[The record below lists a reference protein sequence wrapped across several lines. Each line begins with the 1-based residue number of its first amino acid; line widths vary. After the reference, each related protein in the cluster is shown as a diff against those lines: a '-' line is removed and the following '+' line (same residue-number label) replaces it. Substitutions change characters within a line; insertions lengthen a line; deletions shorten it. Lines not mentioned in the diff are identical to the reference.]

1 MASVSSGLM
10 KDYIHETNLNSVEE
24 NGQTTDLYKIRV
36 HFNDSHY
43 DLCIAIGDIKSLDKI
58 EYKYVYVVK
67 YENVVSKLGLYEFVR
82 GGNTTEYKEGT
93 MLIFDN
99 FMNKLKLEQMVQTKH
114 EYILSKDF
122 KMLIQ
127 IKKKINKDKK
137 PFEQKYKQLFEILK
151 KKYTKD
157 YDLLVSTFRFYDTN
171 GVVDFIQNKTI
182 INYDLINEYK
192 SKYTNMT
199 YNDFL
204 RMIFADPLVLL
215 EELYSF
221 DEKNS
226 LETNIVKPKLQPEQD
241 AKEEGEEENVNEEEG
256 EEENVNEG
264 KGDKNNK
271 DVIEEGNEEEGEEEN
286 VNEGKG
292 DKNNKDV
299 IEEGNEEEGEEEENE
314 VEEENNKNENEEENA
329 NEEDENNKNANEE
342 DENNKDVNEEEG
354 DEGKGDENNKDSNKQ
369 GEENIKYANENFNSV
384 ISNGSFIVSSNS
396 NSNQSGGKM
405 KLLKRKM
412 KL

>member
-1 MASVSSGLM
+1 MENMASVSSGLM
-10 KDYIHETNLNSVEE
+10 KDYMHETNLNSVEE

-43 DLCIAIGDIKSLDKI
+43 DLCIAIGDIKSLDNI

-99 FMNKLKLEQMVQTKH
+99 FMNKLKLEQMVQTKY

-127 IKKKINKDKK
+127 IKKKINKDKQQ
-137 PFEQKYKQLFEILK
+137 FEQKYKPLFEILK
-151 KKYTKD
+151 KKYAKD

-171 GVVDFIQNKTI
+171 GVVDFIQDKTI
-182 INYDLINEYK
+182 INYDLINQYK
-192 SKYTNMT
+192 SRYTNMT

-215 EELYSF
+215 DELDSF

-226 LETNIVKPKLQPEQD
+226 LETNMVKPKLQPEQD
-241 AKEEGEEENVNEEEG
+241 ANEEGNEEEG
-256 EEENVNEG
+256 KEENVNEG
-264 KGDKNNK
+264 KGD
-271 DVIEEGNEEEGEEEN
+271 
-286 VNEGKG
+286 
-292 DKNNKDV
+292 
-299 IEEGNEEEGEEEENE
+299 
-314 VEEENNKNENEEENA
+314 EENA
-329 NEEDENNKNANEE
+329 N
-342 DENNKDVNEEEG
+342 
-354 DEGKGDENNKDSNKQ
+354 EGKGDENNKDSNKQ
-369 GEENIKYANENFNSV
+369 GEEKNKDANENFNSV
-384 ISNGSFIVSSNS
+384 KSNSSFIVSS

>member
-1 MASVSSGLM
+1 MENMASVSSGLM
-10 KDYIHETNLNSVEE
+10 KDYMYETNLNSVEE

-36 HFNDSHY
+36 NFNDSHY

-67 YENVVSKLGLYEFVR
+67 YEKVVSKLGLYEFVR

-99 FMNKLKLEQMVQTKH
+99 FMNKLKLEQMVQTKY

-127 IKKKINKDKK
+127 IKKKINKDKN
-137 PFEQKYKQLFEILK
+137 PFEQKYKPLFEILK
-151 KKYTKD
+151 KKYAKD

-171 GVVDFIQNKTI
+171 GVVDFIQDKTI
-182 INYDLINEYK
+182 INYDLINQYK
-192 SKYTNMT
+192 SRYTNMT

-215 EELYSF
+215 DELDSF

-226 LETNIVKPKLQPEQD
+226 LETNMVKPKLQPEQD
-241 AKEEGEEENVNEEEG
+241 ANEEGNEEEG
-256 EEENVNEG
+256 KEENVNEG
-264 KGDKNNK
+264 KG
-271 DVIEEGNEEEGEEEN
+271 EEEN
-286 VNEGKG
+286 AN
-292 DKNNKDV
+292 
-299 IEEGNEEEGEEEENE
+299 EEGEEENE
-314 VEEENNKNENEEENA
+314 VEEEENANKQGEEENANEGKGEEENANEGKGEEENA
-329 NEEDENNKNANEE
+329 NEEGEEENANEE
-342 DENNKDVNEEEG
+342 GEEENEV
-354 DEGKGDENNKDSNKQ
+354 EGKGDENNKDSNKQ
-369 GEENIKYANENFNSV
+369 GEEKNKDANENFNSV
-384 ISNGSFIVSSNS
+384 KSNSSFIVSSNS

>member
-10 KDYIHETNLNSVEE
+10 KDYMHETNLNSVEE

-67 YENVVSKLGLYEFVR
+67 YEKVVSKLGLYEFVR

-137 PFEQKYKQLFEILK
+137 PFEQKYKPLFEILK
-151 KKYTKD
+151 KKYAKD

-171 GVVDFIQNKTI
+171 GVVDFIQDKTI

-215 EELYSF
+215 DELDYF

-226 LETNIVKPKLQPEQD
+226 LETNMVKPKLQPEQD
-241 AKEEGEEENVNEEEG
+241 ANEEGNEEEEGKEENVNEGKGDENVNEG
-256 EEENVNEG
+256 KGDENVNEGKGDENVNEG

-271 DVIEEGNEEEGEEEN
+271 DVNEEENVIEEGEEEN
-286 VNEGKG
+286 V
-292 DKNNKDV
+292 
-299 IEEGNEEEGEEEENE
+299 IEEGEEEN
-314 VEEENNKNENEEENA
+314 VIEEGEEENA
-329 NEEDENNKNANEE
+329 N
-342 DENNKDVNEEEG
+342 
-354 DEGKGDENNKDSNKQ
+354 EGKGDENNKDSNKQ
-369 GEENIKYANENFNSV
+369 GEENNKDVNENFNSV
-384 ISNGSFIVSSNS
+384 KSNSSFIVSSNS

>member
-1 MASVSSGLM
+1 MENMASVSSGLM
-10 KDYIHETNLNSVEE
+10 KDYMHETNLNSVEE

-127 IKKKINKDKK
+127 IKKKLNKDKK
-137 PFEQKYKQLFEILK
+137 PFEQKYKPLFEILK
-151 KKYTKD
+151 KKYAKD

-171 GVVDFIQNKTI
+171 GVVDFIQDKTI

-215 EELYSF
+215 DELYSF

-226 LETNIVKPKLQPEQD
+226 LETNMVKPKLQPEQD
-241 AKEEGEEENVNEEEG
+241 AN
-256 EEENVNEG
+256 
-264 KGDKNNK
+264 
-271 DVIEEGNEEEGEEEN
+271 EEGNEEEGEEEN

-292 DKNNKDV
+292 DENNKDV
-299 IEEGNEEEGEEEENE
+299 IEEGEEENVNDVEEEENE
-314 VEEENNKNENEEENA
+314 VEEENNKYANEEEN
-329 NEEDENNKNANEE
+329 
-342 DENNKDVNEEEG
+342 VN
-354 DEGKGDENNKDSNKQ
+354 EGKGDENNKDANKQ
-369 GEENIKYANENFNSV
+369 GEENNKDTNENNNSV
-384 ISNGSFIVSSNS
+384 KSNGSFIVSSNS
-396 NSNQSGGKM
+396 NSNSNKSGGKM

>member
-1 MASVSSGLM
+1 MENMASVSSGLM
-10 KDYIHETNLNSVEE
+10 KDYMHETNLNSVEE

-43 DLCIAIGDIKSLDKI
+43 DLCIAIGDIKSLDNI

-67 YENVVSKLGLYEFVR
+67 YEKVVSKLGLYEFVR

-137 PFEQKYKQLFEILK
+137 PFEQKYKPLFEILK
-151 KKYTKD
+151 KKYAKD

-171 GVVDFIQNKTI
+171 GVVDFIQDKTI
-182 INYDLINEYK
+182 INYDLINQYK
-192 SKYTNMT
+192 SRYTNMT

-215 EELYSF
+215 DELDSF

-226 LETNIVKPKLQPEQD
+226 LETNMVKPKLQPEQD
-241 AKEEGEEENVNEEEG
+241 ANEEGNEEEEG
-256 EEENVNEG
+256 KEENVNEG
-264 KGDKNNK
+264 KGD
-271 DVIEEGNEEEGEEEN
+271 
-286 VNEGKG
+286 
-292 DKNNKDV
+292 
-299 IEEGNEEEGEEEENE
+299 
-314 VEEENNKNENEEENA
+314 EENA
-329 NEEDENNKNANEE
+329 N
-342 DENNKDVNEEEG
+342 
-354 DEGKGDENNKDSNKQ
+354 EGKGDENNKDSNKQ
-369 GEENIKYANENFNSV
+369 GEEKNKDANENFNSV
-384 ISNGSFIVSSNS
+384 KSNSSFIVSS

>member
-1 MASVSSGLM
+1 MENMASVSSGLM

-171 GVVDFIQNKTI
+171 GVVDFIQDKTI

-241 AKEEGEEENVNEEEG
+241 AKEEGEEESVNEEEG

-299 IEEGNEEEGEEEENE
+299 IEEGEEENVNDVEEEENE
-314 VEEENNKNENEEENA
+314 VEEENNKNENEEE
-329 NEEDENNKNANEE
+329 NANEE

-384 ISNGSFIVSSNS
+384 KSNGSFIVSSNS

>member
-1 MASVSSGLM
+1 MENMASVSSGLM
-10 KDYIHETNLNSVEE
+10 KDYMYETNLNSVEE

-43 DLCIAIGDIKSLDKI
+43 DLCIAIGDIKSLDNI

-99 FMNKLKLEQMVQTKH
+99 FMNKLKLEQMVQTKY

-127 IKKKINKDKK
+127 IKKKINKDKQQ
-137 PFEQKYKQLFEILK
+137 FEQKYKPLFEILK
-151 KKYTKD
+151 KKYAKD

-171 GVVDFIQNKTI
+171 GVVDFIQDKTI
-182 INYDLINEYK
+182 INYDLINQYK
-192 SKYTNMT
+192 SRYTNMT

-215 EELYSF
+215 DELDSF

-226 LETNIVKPKLQPEQD
+226 LETNMVKPKLQPEQD
-241 AKEEGEEENVNEEEG
+241 ANEEGNEEEG
-256 EEENVNEG
+256 KEENVNEG
-264 KGDKNNK
+264 KGD
-271 DVIEEGNEEEGEEEN
+271 EENANEEGEEENANEEGDEEN

-292 DKNNKDV
+292 EEENANKQGEEENAN
-299 IEEGNEEEGEEEENE
+299 EEGEEENEVEEEENE
-314 VEEENNKNENEEENA
+314 VEEEENEVEGKEEN
-329 NEEDENNKNANEE
+329 E
-342 DENNKDVNEEEG
+342 V
-354 DEGKGDENNKDSNKQ
+354 EGKGDENNKDSNKQ
-369 GEENIKYANENFNSV
+369 GEEKNKDANENFNSV
-384 ISNGSFIVSSNS
+384 KSNSSFIVSSNS

>member
-1 MASVSSGLM
+1 MENMASVSSGLM
-10 KDYIHETNLNSVEE
+10 KDYMYETNLNSVEE

-43 DLCIAIGDIKSLDKI
+43 DLCIAIGDIKSLDNI

-99 FMNKLKLEQMVQTKH
+99 FMNKLKLEQMVQTKY

-127 IKKKINKDKK
+127 IKKKINKDKQQ
-137 PFEQKYKQLFEILK
+137 FEQKYKPLFEILK
-151 KKYTKD
+151 KKYAKD

-171 GVVDFIQNKTI
+171 GVVDFIQDKTI
-182 INYDLINEYK
+182 INYDLINQYK
-192 SKYTNMT
+192 SRYTNMT

-215 EELYSF
+215 DELDSF

-226 LETNIVKPKLQPEQD
+226 LETNMVKPKLQPEQD
-241 AKEEGEEENVNEEEG
+241 ANEEGNEEEEG
-256 EEENVNEG
+256 KEENVNEG
-264 KGDKNNK
+264 KGD
-271 DVIEEGNEEEGEEEN
+271 
-286 VNEGKG
+286 
-292 DKNNKDV
+292 
-299 IEEGNEEEGEEEENE
+299 
-314 VEEENNKNENEEENA
+314 EENA
-329 NEEDENNKNANEE
+329 N
-342 DENNKDVNEEEG
+342 
-354 DEGKGDENNKDSNKQ
+354 EGKGDENNKDSNKQ
-369 GEENIKYANENFNSV
+369 GEEKNKDANENFNSV
-384 ISNGSFIVSSNS
+384 KSNSSFIVSSNS
-396 NSNQSGGKM
+396 NSNKSGGKM